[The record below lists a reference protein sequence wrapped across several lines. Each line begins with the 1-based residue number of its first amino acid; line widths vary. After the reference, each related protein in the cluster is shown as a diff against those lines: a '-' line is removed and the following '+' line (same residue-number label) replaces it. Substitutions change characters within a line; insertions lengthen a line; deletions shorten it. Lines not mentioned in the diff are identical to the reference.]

1 MHQATLRG
9 ARTSQWRVCG
19 LIAALCTTS
28 LLIACGSSTD
38 GGPDDLAVPTDPAVG
53 GGGVP
58 GSSGSTGPDPYLDAR
73 TEDYATAYRNA
84 KLALVGDA
92 PDMTEIQKINAAVDK
107 KATYEGMIDLLIA
120 DTKRFAPQVV
130 KFWRDTMKTGQQGA
144 VQQNQVDLDTAPV
157 FAAMVVIQD
166 RPYGDLFTA
175 KTGTCPTFDPVAATF
190 TPADCTN
197 MAPVTAGVLTNPA
210 ILSQYDSNMAFRR
223 VRFVQETF
231 ACSKFPAERTSDVKQ
246 MGAGVYN
253 NPWPFESIIGKKTK
267 TDARIDFQDTSAVI
281 CANCHG
287 TMNHQAPL
295 FANFNPMG
303 VYNAQI
309 QVKVPIPGTP
319 TAKLDDWLP
328 AGQKTAW
335 RLGKDAQDLAEFGT
349 QMAADDDVNRCIV
362 TRTWNWAMS
371 RGDVVDDVSP
381 VPKTISDPLLAD
393 FKAGGFKV
401 KALIAKVFKAPDFV
415 KF

>member
-1 MHQATLRG
+1 MSSHV
-9 ARTSQWRVCG
+9 RV
-19 LIAALCTTS
+19 LAAIGTMS
-28 LLIACGSSTD
+28 LLAACGSSEGD
-38 GGPDDLAVPTDPAVG
+38 PDDLAVPNDPAVG

-58 GSSGSTGPDPYLDAR
+58 GAGGQSGPDPYLDAR

-84 KLALVGDA
+84 KLALVGEA
-92 PDMTEIQKINAAVDK
+92 PDMVEIQKLAAAADK
-107 KATYEGMIDLLIA
+107 KANYEQMIDALIA
-120 DTKRFAPQVV
+120 DTKRFAPQVI

-144 VQQNQVDLDTAPV
+144 VQMNQNDLDTAPV
-157 FAAMVVIQD
+157 FAAMIVMQD
-166 RPYGDLFTA
+166 RPYGELFTA
-175 KTGTCPTFDPVAATF
+175 KTGTCPKFDATTSVF
-190 TPADCTN
+190 TPAECTN
-197 MAPVTAGVLTNPA
+197 MAPVVAGVLTNPA
-210 ILSQYDSNMAFRR
+210 LLQQYDSNMAFRR

-231 ACSKFPAERTSDVKQ
+231 ACSKFPAERSSEGKT

-253 NPWPFESIIGKKTK
+253 NPWAFESISGKKVNPA
-267 TDARIDFQDTSAVI
+267 ARVDFQDTSAVI

-295 FANFNPMG
+295 FANFNPTG

-335 RLGKDAQDLAEFGT
+335 RLGKDANDLAEYGAH
-349 QMAADDDVNRCIV
+349 MATDDDVNRCIV

-401 KALIAKVFKAPDFV
+401 KALISKVFKAPDFV

>member
-1 MHQATLRG
+1 MSTYV
-9 ARTSQWRVCG
+9 RV
-19 LIAALCTTS
+19 LAAIGPTS
-28 LLIACGSSTD
+28 LLVDCGSSEGD
-38 GGPDDLAVPTDPAVG
+38 PDDLAAPNDPAIG

-58 GSSGSTGPDPYLDAR
+58 GSSVPSGPDPYLDAR

-84 KLALVGDA
+84 KLALVAEA
-92 PDMTEIQKINAAVDK
+92 PDMVEIQKLATAVDK
-107 KATYEGMIDLLIA
+107 KANYEQMIDALIA
-120 DTKRFAPQVV
+120 DTKRFAPQVL

-144 VQQNQVDLDTAPV
+144 VQMNQNDLDTAPV
-157 FAAMVVIQD
+157 LAAMIVMQD

-175 KTGTCPTFDPVAATF
+175 KTGTCPTFDAVTSVF
-190 TPADCTN
+190 TPAECTN
-197 MAPVTAGVLTNPA
+197 MAPVVAGVLTNPA
-210 ILSQYDSNMAFRR
+210 VLEQYDSNMAFRR
-223 VRFVQETF
+223 IRFVQETF
-231 ACSKFPAERTSDVKQ
+231 ACSKFPAERSSEGKP

-253 NPWPFESIIGKKTK
+253 NPWSFESISGKKVNPT
-267 TDARIDFQDTSAVI
+267 ARVDFQDTSAVI

-295 FANFNPMG
+295 FANFNRTG

-309 QVKVPIPGTP
+309 QVRVPIPGTP
-319 TAKLDDWLP
+319 VAKLDDWLP
-328 AGQKTAW
+328 AGEKTAW
-335 RLGKDAQDLAEFGT
+335 RLGKDANDLAEFGAH
-349 QMAADDDVNRCIV
+349 MAADDDVNRCIV

-401 KALIAKVFKAPDFV
+401 KALISKVFKAPDFV